1 MAGMPGDTPNMVTQP
16 EPSGSTVPP
25 EYAPSTSYGQ
35 EPQPSPGQNVPNPVA
50 AEVSS
55 FPPPQS
61 NSGTGAD
68 LNNEDMAANYGHG
81 RGATV
86 PGVAGGGMP
95 FADPSQLSAPHKRA
109 HSLGTIFSAISGP
122 QGTPGSFWRNIL
134 AGALTGAAA
143 GAEAKMGGGVGSF
156 AVGAGAQIKE
166 MQAQKERDQ
175 KQQQQEFENQL
186 KTKEEQRAESAETR
200 ADTLS
205 KAQVGMYNAQVAN
218 LILDTQ
224 GKSFT
229 QHQQIA
235 DFFKPV
241 KATFEGAGIKPIPD
255 KDHIFESDMQKFVES
270 NPGAASSMFWVANDP
285 VAYVDKSGNLNY
297 QYTFSAYNK
306 AEKIPVTADLR
317 KQWEDSGLMRNTPG
331 LKENLDKN
339 PSLDFDT
346 FTNLSTKN
354 LMMKKNNQAEED
366 RKFQTEKNSAE
377 LTELRDRD
385 LAAKA
390 SARASGDEA
399 TLREMAI
406 TDTRLQ
412 KSAKAKMNANPDA
425 WTLDPKKGGL
435 TPQEKV
441 AYQSLYEQQ
450 LKDVRAE
457 LADPVLKSELGSE
470 DPAIKAAAQ
479 KHAADLWTQGDEA
492 SSRLFPK
499 TSKMSPYAGSAYGLV
514 EGTPAAIAFDAV
526 SSTQPDLNSA
536 RMALARIPP
545 SKLSQENRE
554 KANRALVAH
563 YGKAGEEKEAI
574 TNQTQQA
581 AAENQGL
588 SAPVPNVPY
597 QPM

>member
-35 EPQPSPGQNVPNPVA
+35 EPQPSPGQNVPNPIA

-55 FPPPQS
+55 VSPPQS

-175 KQQQQEFENQL
+175 KQQQQEIENKREQDTLDQRRLLTQATVENMHSEIVARHSDVDFRNQEALDRHNAASLALLDGLKTAGGVDPIDKALPGALTANDLTSKYIQDNKIRQAPEGYQRHFIDLNDHSELEWNGVHWVTPAGEPANLTDQTSVKVVDVPINNMTARTATSGAELNKLMRVKKGETPFDPDKNYMVSPVDKVNLYTSGLKDEAEIGKINNEAKQLYIEGLRIQGENLRINNEIAAGNKASMAAAASELKTRIDSYGTQL
-186 KTKEEQRAESAETR
+186 KS
-200 ADTLS
+200 
-205 KAQVGMYNAQVAN
+205 
-218 LILDTQ
+218 
-224 GKSFT
+224 
-229 QHQQIA
+229 
-235 DFFKPV
+235 
-241 KATFEGAGIKPIPD
+241 
-255 KDHIFESDMQKFVES
+255 
-270 NPGAASSMFWVANDP
+270 
-285 VAYVDKSGNLNY
+285 
-297 QYTFSAYNK
+297 
-306 AEKIPVTADLR
+306 
-317 KQWEDSGLMRNTPG
+317 
-331 LKENLDKN
+331 
-339 PSLDFDT
+339 
-346 FTNLSTKN
+346 
-354 LMMKKNNQAEED
+354 
-366 RKFQTEKNSAE
+366 
-377 LTELRDRD
+377 
-385 LAAKA
+385 
-390 SARASGDEA
+390 
-399 TLREMAI
+399 I
-406 TDTRLQ
+406 TD
-412 KSAKAKMNANPDA
+412 P
-425 WTLDPKKGGL
+425 
-435 TPQEKV
+435 
-441 AYQSLYEQQ
+441 
-450 LKDVRAE
+450 
-457 LADPVLKSELGSE
+457 
-470 DPAIKAAAQ
+470 AAQ
-479 KHAADLWTQGDEA
+479 TVLTKQLEAARKEYQGIREK
-492 SSRLFPK
+492 LYPK
-499 TSKMSPYAGSAYGLV
+499 SVLAQEENTTATPYSGSAYGL
-514 EGTPAAIAFDAV
+514 EQGTPPALAFDAV

-536 RMALARIPP
+536 RMALAKIPP
-545 SKLSQENRE
+545 SKLSQEDRE

-563 YGKAGEEKEAI
+563 YGKAEEEKGAI